1 MYFIDGN
8 NYLTI
13 LFYHTLATYEK
24 RYDENDNSRQ
34 EDFRVNLCDA
44 DLCPRQ
50 REQDGL
56 KHHPEDLESCS
67 HRVL

>member
-8 NYLTI
+8 NNLTL
-13 LFYHTLATYEK
+13 LFYQTLATYEK

-34 EDFRVNLCDA
+34 EDFRIYLCDA

-50 REQDGL
+50 RE
-56 KHHPEDLESCS
+56 
-67 HRVL
+67 